1 MVVCPKL
8 PYRKE
13 ENRMLVKTILNR
25 VQKHESFVYGDCRL
39 VERPER
45 TIIEV
50 EIKARVNSHPICSGC
65 GKKGPGYDTLSRRS
79 FEFVPLWGI
88 AVFFFYAMRRVDCPA
103 CGVRVETVPWAQG
116 KSRLTTT
123 HAWFLARWSKRL
135 SWKEVADIFHTSW
148 ESVLR
153 SVKMAVAWGLEHRDL
168 EGITAI
174 GIDEIAWKKGPK
186 FATLV
191 YQLDNGAK
199 RLLWIGRDRTEK
211 TLVRFFDWFGVD
223 RSAKLR
229 FVCSDMWKP
238 YLRIIAE
245 KACKAVN
252 VLDRFHIAKHMNKA
266 IDDVRAKET
275 RELKAK
281 GKEPILTHS
290 RWCLL
295 KRPENLTERQDVKL
309 KELLACNLKTVR
321 AYLLKEDF
329 QFFWGYKYAAW
340 AGKFLDKWCTRTMRS
355 RLKPMKKVA
364 KMLRTHRGLL
374 LNWFKAKGH
383 ISLGAVEGL
392 NNKIKVTTKKSY
404 GFRSFDLM
412 ELALYQAVGNLP
424 EPKFTHRF
432 C

>member
-1 MVVCPKL
+1 
-8 PYRKE
+8 
-13 ENRMLVKTILNR
+13 MLIKTILNR
-25 VQKHESFVYGDCRL
+25 VEKHANFIYGSCRFAKD
-39 VERPER
+39 VDRA
-45 TIIEV
+45 IIEI
-50 EIKARVNSHPICSGC
+50 EIRARTNTKPICSGC
-65 GKKGPGYDTLSRRS
+65 GEKRPGYDTLPCRR

-88 AVFFFYAMRRVDCPA
+88 AVFFLYAMRRVDCPI
-103 CGVRVETVPWAQG
+103 CGIKVEAVPWAQG
-116 KSRLTTT
+116 KNRLTTSY
-123 HAWFLARWSKRL
+123 AWFLARWSKRL

-148 ESVLR
+148 DSVVR
-153 SVKMAVAWGLEHRDL
+153 SVKMAVAWGLDHRNL

-199 RLLWIGRDRTEK
+199 RLLWIGRDRTAK
-211 TLVRFFDWFGVD
+211 TLLRFFDWFGEN
-223 RSAKLR
+223 RSDALR
-229 FVCSDMWKP
+229 FVCTDMWKP
-238 YLRIIAE
+238 YLRIVAE

-252 VLDRFHIAKHMNKA
+252 VLDRFHIATHMNKA
-266 IDDVRAKET
+266 IDDVRAKEAK
-275 RELKAK
+275 ELKAK

-295 KRPENLTERQDVKL
+295 KRPDNLTEQQDVKL
-309 KELLACNLKTVR
+309 KELLACNLKTIR

-329 QFFWGYKYAAW
+329 QFFWNYNSPAW
-340 AGKFLDKWCTRTMRS
+340 AGKFLDKWCARTMRS

-364 KMLRTHRGLL
+364 KMLRSHRELL
-374 LNWFKAKGH
+374 LNWFRVKGH

-404 GFRSFDLM
+404 GFRSFNLM

-424 EPKFTHRF
+424 EPKFTHKF